1 MIHKEANF
9 VTVVAIFRGN
19 LHQMNKIAGS
29 NPKKGRSVMVNEY
42 EDLNN
47 IIADQVRKEF
57 CPEGSSSSFKLVGN
71 QCEKNECLVN
81 NGGCQEIFLTS
92 CSDFLKILIQFWL
105 DIVEKNKKGNV
116 PQYSRII
123 RLQLFSWKSS
133 CQRWSLLCS

>member
-1 MIHKEANF
+1 MIHKEASF

-42 EDLNN
+42 ADLNN

-81 NGGCQEIFLTS
+81 NGGCQEFFLSS
-92 CSDFLKILIQFWL
+92 CSKTFLKIL
-105 DIVEKNKKGNV
+105 N
-116 PQYSRII
+116 II
-123 RLQLFSWKSS
+123 LN
-133 CQRWSLLCS
+133 LLAGSG

>member
-42 EDLNN
+42 ADLNN
-47 IIADQVRKEF
+47 IIADQVRQEF

-81 NGGCQEIFLTS
+81 NGGCQENFLRLTWNFYS
-92 CSDFLKILIQFWL
+92 YEIYQSVNQSVNFARKSW
-105 DIVEKNKKGNV
+105 EK
-116 PQYSRII
+116 
-123 RLQLFSWKSS
+123 
-133 CQRWSLLCS
+133 